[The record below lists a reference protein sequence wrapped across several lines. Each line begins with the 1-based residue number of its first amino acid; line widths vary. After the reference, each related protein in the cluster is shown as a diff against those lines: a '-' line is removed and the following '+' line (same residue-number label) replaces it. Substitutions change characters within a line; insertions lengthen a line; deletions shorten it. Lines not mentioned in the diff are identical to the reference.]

1 MDDQALKRHWEYIQE
16 LTKSPREIETPDF
29 DLVES
34 EELSREYHAYRKQV
48 HQESEHPEP
57 AQLSEQDR
65 KQLSESLPPCIAY
78 ILAEMPSNTNFNNL
92 IIQLVTYFQMVKW
105 DKGKIWA
112 SLEPFINGYPHSET
126 YNTRDKR
133 LEHWKQEWAYL
144 ENNPEYSFN
153 CSYIKGL
160 GLPGYAFECSKCI
173 GPAEEDPTSIIE
185 IVTLG
190 DIHRMEIEF
199 PPPLVEGLLKAT
211 DSLLVTGESGLGKSL
226 FTLSLAVAIASGT
239 NLFNQFKIPKARNVL
254 LIQSENGLET
264 TKERLEALLHS
275 YHLTSEQ
282 KTIKDAIDRIYTAKM
297 GDDCRL
303 AGNLLDTKFAD
314 FLKRTIESTK
324 AGIVML
330 DPLISYHNENENDN
344 SAMRTVLD
352 AFTMIGSATGVA
364 TYISHH
370 HGKGNYHEGADQS
383 RGATA
388 IKDWAR
394 GILTL
399 NPQKNNRNKLLV
411 KCDHTKHGNVPKSP
425 SMLLEIAGPMM
436 MATSFQILCP
446 PEMVAEVLT
455 DLGGRVDTKKELVK
469 ALIENCNITD
479 KTARTAIDR
488 AEEFDKVKTI
498 KVGRS
503 IAVEIAENGAIV

>member
-1 MDDQALKRHWEYIQE
+1 
-16 LTKSPREIETPDF
+16 
-29 DLVES
+29 
-34 EELSREYHAYRKQV
+34 
-48 HQESEHPEP
+48 
-57 AQLSEQDR
+57 
-65 KQLSESLPPCIAY
+65 
-78 ILAEMPSNTNFNNL
+78 
-92 IIQLVTYFQMVKW
+92 
-105 DKGKIWA
+105 
-112 SLEPFINGYPHSET
+112 
-126 YNTRDKR
+126 
-133 LEHWKQEWAYL
+133 
-144 ENNPEYSFN
+144 
-153 CSYIKGL
+153 
-160 GLPGYAFECSKCI
+160 
-173 GPAEEDPTSIIE
+173 
-185 IVTLG
+185 
-190 DIHRMEIEF
+190 
-199 PPPLVEGLLKAT
+199 
-211 DSLLVTGESGLGKSL
+211 
-226 FTLSLAVAIASGT
+226 
-239 NLFNQFKIPKARNVL
+239 
-254 LIQSENGLET
+254 
-264 TKERLEALLHS
+264 
-275 YHLTSEQ
+275 
-282 KTIKDAIDRIYTAKM
+282 M